1 MGRPTEERRSHT
13 ADSKPDRLPANRK
26 TRGLEPFEMQ
36 HLREDIYTTRQ
47 AKKPETIARKDRV
60 LHGDTHAAPP
70 IGRDLIEQFERDGFI
85 VLEDVFTPAEVA
97 RMRGTANEMR
107 DYPDS
112 LADET
117 VVSERNGG
125 AVRSVF
131 AIHRQTSDFDI
142 VARDGRLADLA
153 RYILGDD
160 VYVHQ
165 SRLNYK
171 PAFKGKEFYWHSD
184 FETWHAEDGMPAMR
198 ALSMS
203 VMLTDNHP
211 QAGPVMFVPG
221 SHKTFISCVGETPED
236 NYKASLKKQE
246 TGIPDARIIEE
257 LVDEGGIVAPAP
269 KAGSV
274 VVFDCNALHASNGN
288 ITPFERMNAFFVFN
302 AWSNRLEEPYAA
314 PSKRPEHIAHRKVE
328 APLKPLSKVTG
339 RISNRAS

>member
-1 MGRPTEERRSHT
+1 MQQLQE
-13 ADSKPDRLPANRK
+13 DR
-26 TRGLEPFEMQ
+26 
-36 HLREDIYTTRQ
+36 YTTRLNTR
-47 AKKPETIARKDRV
+47 PEQIGRRDPV
-60 LHGDTHAAPP
+60 IHAARDKEPP
-70 IGRDLIEQFERDGFI
+70 VSSSVIQEFEKNGFV
-85 VLEDVFTPAEVA
+85 VLEDVFSEAEVA
-97 RMRGTANEMR
+97 RMKGTANEMR

-112 LADET
+112 LAEET
-117 VVSERNGG
+117 VISERDSG

-131 AIHRQTSDFDI
+131 AIHRQTSDFDV
-142 VARDGRLADLA
+142 VARDPRLAELA
-153 RYILGDD
+153 RHILGDD
-160 VYVHQ
+160 VYIHQ

-184 FETWHAEDGMPAMR
+184 FETWHAEDGMPNMR

-221 SHKTFISCVGETPED
+221 SHKTFISCVGETPDD

-246 TGIPDARIIEE
+246 TGIPDADSIAQ

-274 VVFDCNALHASNGN
+274 VIFDCNTLHASNGN

-302 AWSNRLEEPYAA
+302 AWSNRLKEPFGANA
-314 PSKRPEHIAHRKVE
+314 ERPEHIAHRRVE
-328 APLKPLSKVTG
+328 KPLAPLSKVTG
-339 RISNRAS
+339 KLKR

>member
-1 MGRPTEERRSHT
+1 MQQLQE
-13 ADSKPDRLPANRK
+13 DR
-26 TRGLEPFEMQ
+26 
-36 HLREDIYTTRQ
+36 YTTRLNTR
-47 AKKPETIARKDRV
+47 PEQIGRRDPV
-60 LHGDTHAAPP
+60 IHAARDKEPP
-70 IGRDLIEQFERDGFI
+70 VSSSVIQEFEKNGFV
-85 VLEDVFTPAEVA
+85 VLEDVFSEAEVA
-97 RMRGTANEMR
+97 RMKGTANEMR

-117 VVSERNGG
+117 VISERDSG

-131 AIHRQTSDFDI
+131 AIHRQTSDFDV
-142 VARDGRLADLA
+142 VARDPRLAELA
-153 RYILGDD
+153 RHILGDD
-160 VYVHQ
+160 VYIHQ

-184 FETWHAEDGMPAMR
+184 FETWHAEDGMPNMR

-221 SHKTFISCVGETPED
+221 SHKTFISCVGETPDD

-246 TGIPDARIIEE
+246 TGIPDADSIAQ

-274 VVFDCNALHASNGN
+274 VIFDCNTLHASNGN

-302 AWSNRLEEPYAA
+302 AWSNRLKEPFGANA
-314 PSKRPEHIAHRKVE
+314 ERPEHIAHRRVE
-328 APLKPLSKVTG
+328 KPLAPLSKVTG
-339 RISNRAS
+339 KLKR

>member
-1 MGRPTEERRSHT
+1 MGGTRQRRRSSEPIQAGAKGT
-13 ADSKPDRLPANRK
+13 GSKRGSERL
-26 TRGLEPFEMQ
+26 EMQ
-36 HLREDIYTTRQ
+36 QLREDIYTTRL
-47 AKKPETIARKDRV
+47 ATKPETIARRDRV
-60 LHGDTHAAPP
+60 VHASGQTNPP
-70 IGRDLIEQFERDGFI
+70 ICPSLISDFERDGFI
-85 VLEDVFTPAEVA
+85 VLEDVFTPEEVA

-142 VARDGRLADLA
+142 VSRDKRLADVA
-153 RYILGDD
+153 RYILGDE
-160 VYVHQ
+160 VYIHQ

-184 FETWHAEDGMPAMR
+184 FETWHAEDGMPQMR

-221 SHKTFISCVGETPED
+221 SHETFVSCVGETPED

-246 TGIPDARIIEE
+246 TGIPDAEIISN
-257 LVDEGGIVAPAP
+257 LVDDGGIVAPAP

-274 VVFDCNALHASNGN
+274 VIFDCNTLHASNGN

-302 AWSNRLEEPYAA
+302 AWSNRLEKPFAA
-314 PSKRPEHIAHRKVE
+314 PSARPEHIAHRKVE
-328 APLKPLSKVTG
+328 TPLQPLSKVTG
-339 RISNRAS
+339 KISNRRD